1 MIELNTQNHIKN
13 NVCED
18 LRDNIYDNVSNNF
31 MDNITLPVRLHVLCN
46 LSSYSVTY
54 RVVDNLKNIIISN
67 IIISNV
73 KLDLENHTKQI

>member
-18 LRDNIYDNVSNNF
+18 LRDNIYDNVRDNVWDNVRF
-31 MDNITLPVRLHVLCN
+31 NITLPVRLHVSCN

-67 IIISNV
+67 V